1 MRIIIQPL
9 TLLFTLTVLLFSNP
23 AKANESEGKFNAGK
37 TILHHVQDAHEIHI
51 AGDFAIPLPIILIDG
66 GVKFF
71 TSGSFY
77 HSEPQEVRNLK
88 TGEKEHYYIHEGY
101 ILYHEKIYKLDGKK
115 LELDKE
121 GHPHNA
127 TAVTDLSITKN
138 VAGLF
143 LIVGLM
149 MWLFFKIAKA
159 YKTNHG
165 KAPSGAQSFF
175 EPLIMFIRDEVA
187 KPSIGHHY
195 NNFMPFLLTVFF
207 FILFSN
213 LLGLIPFLGGINIT
227 GNIAVTL
234 VLALLTFI
242 ITSINGNK
250 AYWMHIVAPPGVPL
264 WLLPIMI
271 PIEILGVFSKPFV
284 LMLRLFANVTAGHI
298 IIMAFVSLIF
308 IFNDK
313 YGAAGG
319 YGVSVVSTA
328 FAIFMNFLELLVAF
342 LQAYVFTLLA
352 ALYFG
357 SATEEAHH

>member
-1 MRIIIQPL
+1 MTGQL
-9 TLLFTLTVLLFSNP
+9 KHLSLFFTVITVLFSVN
-23 AKANESEGKFNAGK
+23 AKANSEEGKFNAGEV
-37 TILHHVQDAHEIHI
+37 ILHHVQDAHEIHI

-66 GVKFF
+66 GMKFF
-71 TSGSFY
+71 SSGSFY
-77 HSEPQEVRNLK
+77 HSEAMEIFNPK
-88 TGEKEHYYIHEGY
+88 TKKKEHYFLHEGY

-115 LELDKE
+115 LELDEE

-127 TAVTDLSITKN
+127 AAVTDLSITKN
-138 VAGLF
+138 VAGLL
-143 LIVGLM
+143 LIAGFML
-149 MWLFFKIAKA
+149 WLFFKIAKSYTA
-159 YKTNHG
+159 NKG

-175 EPLIMFIRDEVA
+175 EPLIMFLRDDVA
-187 KPSIGHHY
+187 KPSIGHHFER
-195 NNFMPFLLTVFF
+195 FMPFLLTLFF

-213 LLGLIPFLGGINIT
+213 LLGLIPFLGGINVT

-242 ITSINGNK
+242 ITSINANK

-298 IIMAFVSLIF
+298 IILAFVGLIF

-319 YGVSVVSTA
+319 LGVSVVSTA
-328 FAIFMNFLELLVAF
+328 FAIFMNCLELLVAF

>member
-1 MRIIIQPL
+1 MRILIQSL
-9 TLLFTLTVLLFSNP
+9 TLLFSLTFLLFSNP
-23 AKANESEGKFNAGK
+23 AKANESEGKFNAGEV
-37 TILHHVQDAHEIHI
+37 ILHHVQDAHEIHI
-51 AGDFAIPLPIILIDG
+51 TDNFTIPLPIIIIDG
-66 GVKFF
+66 GLKFF
-71 TSGSFY
+71 SSGSFY
-77 HSEPQEVRNLK
+77 HSEAINIINPK
-88 TGEKEHYYIHEGY
+88 TGAKEEYRLHEGY
-101 ILYHEKIYKLDGKK
+101 VLYHEKIYKLDGNK
-115 LELDKE
+115 LKLDKE
-121 GHPHNA
+121 GHPHNV

-159 YKTNHG
+159 YKINKG
-165 KAPSGAQSFF
+165 KAPSGVQSFF

-187 KPSIGHHY
+187 KPSIGHHH
-195 NNFMPFLLTVFF
+195 NKFMPFLLTTFF